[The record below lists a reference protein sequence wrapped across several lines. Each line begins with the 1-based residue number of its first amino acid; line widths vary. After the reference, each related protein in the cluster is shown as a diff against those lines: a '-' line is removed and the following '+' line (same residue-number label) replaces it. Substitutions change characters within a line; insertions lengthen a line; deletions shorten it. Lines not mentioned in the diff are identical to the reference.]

1 MRNIASA
8 ALICG
13 VILLSGCAGPSPE
26 PTRSATPTPSAT
38 PLTEPEAIAKQ
49 TKTVVNLYSKLVCT
63 NLAEHPDTDLNEAV
77 DKVLATYAT
86 AGLSEE
92 ARVQVAHNVLEQ
104 SAAKDCPEQSERI
117 TEGLKDAPDE
127 DFENDG
133 GDIKG

>member
-26 PTRSATPTPSAT
+26 PTPVATRSATPTPSAT
-38 PLTEPEAIAKQ
+38 PLSEPEAIAKQ
-49 TKTVVNLYSKLVCT
+49 TTTVVNLYSKMVCT
-63 NLAEHPDTDLNEAV
+63 NLADHPDVDLNTAV

-86 AGLSEE
+86 EGLSEE
-92 ARVQVAHNVLEQ
+92 ARIQVAHNVLEQ

-117 TEGLKDAPDE
+117 LEGLQETDE
-127 DFENDG
+127 G
-133 GDIKG
+133 